1 MLWVIQEGWE
11 ELPQLEA
18 ALKANNTPYCIGYP
32 DSITAGETIIP
43 RGSMQFVETLDSRFG
58 EYSGMVSW
66 TPPNYECS
74 YYYTQLQI
82 EKLLNGG
89 CVFLPWKHLEVYG
102 DKLFNLFGERLFIRP
117 NEGYK
122 TFTGTTVGKPY
133 FYKELEIIKNL
144 PHMIRKPQV
153 YPLKPETLVLVS
165 SAQKLLYNEYR
176 FLMLGQKILSYSS
189 YSSHPDQTDAGVPEK
204 DLFSFVNSFHYRP
217 DWCYTVDVCLQN
229 GQLKVVEYNSGVCA
243 GWYDMDY
250 NKIVKEFNK
259 YEHWKM

>member
-1 MLWVIQEGWE
+1 MLWVIQENWE

-18 ALKANNTPYCIGYP
+18 ALKANNTAYCIGYP

-43 RGSMQFVETLDSRFG
+43 RGSMQFVETLDRRFE

-66 TPPNYECS
+66 TPQNYECN

-82 EKLLNGG
+82 EKLLNGQ
-89 CVFLPWKHLEVYG
+89 CAFLPWKHLEVYG

-122 TFTGTTVGKPY
+122 TFTGTTVGKKY
-133 FYKELEIIKNL
+133 FFRELEIIKNL
-144 PHMIRKPQV
+144 PSSEIKPD
-153 YPLKPETLVLVS
+153 TLVLIS
-165 SAQKLLYNEYR
+165 SAEKLPYTEYR
-176 FLMLGQKILSYSS
+176 FLMLDDKILSYTS
-189 YSSHPDQTDAGVPEK
+189 YSTRPEQVHPGVPEK
-204 DLFSFVNSFHYRP
+204 DLFSFVGSLDYRP
-217 DWCYTVDVCLQN
+217 DWCYTVDVCLHN

-250 NKIVKEFNK
+250 NKIIKEFNK